1 MDMPVFWQDDLEN
14 VPVEQLAE
22 LAFSMQAFIL
32 TQNEIIE
39 TQTDVIDE
47 LKAHIEIMKGMM

>member
-1 MDMPVFWQDDLEN
+1 MFWQDDLEHLT
-14 VPVEQLAE
+14 PEQLAE

-39 TQTDVIDE
+39 TQTEVIDE
-47 LKAHIEIMKGMM
+47 LKAHIELLKGMM

>member
-1 MDMPVFWQDDLEN
+1 MDMPVFWQDDLEHL
-14 VPVEQLAE
+14 PPEQLAE

-39 TQTDVIDE
+39 TQTEVIDE
-47 LKAHIEIMKGMM
+47 LKAHIELLKGMM